1 MKILYAVQATGNGHI
16 SRAMQLLP
24 FLEQYGKV
32 DIFLSGSNS
41 SLALNAPVAYRS
53 KGVSL
58 FYNSNGGLHYTR
70 IAQGC
75 NPLRIWRDIQQLPV
89 TQYDLVLNDF
99 DFITSMACKLRKVPS
114 IQFGHQASFQSVD
127 CPKPL
132 QEDKAGAWIL
142 KNFATSRFNLGYHF
156 SSYDDFIFTP
166 VIKKDIL
173 EAMPV
178 NKQHIAVY
186 LPAYSNQK
194 LYTMFNPIHH
204 TRFEIFSKQVL
215 QETEE
220 GNITWKPITPDG
232 FSDSMIASEGVITG
246 GGFETPAE
254 ALHLGKKIMSIPI
267 KNHYEQQCNA
277 AALELMGVTVVEDTL
292 TDFQKKV
299 EDWLQYGLVIKR
311 DYSRSIQQSL
321 HYLFEKVQPR
331 LYESLEEE
339 KENRWLPGEIFLPQ
353 G

>member
-24 FLEQYGKV
+24 YLEQHGTV

-41 SLALNAPVAYRS
+41 SLALAVPVTYRS

-58 FYNSNGGLHYTR
+58 FYNSNGGLNYAR
-70 IAQGC
+70 ILQGC

-89 TQYDLVLNDF
+89 QQYDLVLNDF
-99 DFITSMACKLRKVPS
+99 DFITAMACKLRKVPS
-114 IQFGHQASFQSVD
+114 VQFGHQASFQSID

-132 QEDKAGAWIL
+132 QQDKAGEWVL
-142 KNFATSRFNLGYHF
+142 KNFATSPFNLGYHF
-156 SSYDDFIFTP
+156 SAYDDFIFTP

-173 EAMPV
+173 EANAINNRHV
-178 NKQHIAVY
+178 AVY

-194 LYTMFNPIHH
+194 LYTMFNSIHH

-215 QETEE
+215 QQQEE

-331 LYESLEEE
+331 LYESTEEE
-339 KENRWLPGEIFLPQ
+339 VENRWLPGEIFLPQ

>member
-24 FLEQYGKV
+24 YLKQYGTV
-32 DIFLSGSNS
+32 DIFLSGNNS
-41 SLALNAPVAYRS
+41 SLKLNAPIAYRS
-53 KGVSL
+53 KGLSL
-58 FYNSNGGLHYTR
+58 FYNSNGGLNYVQ
-70 IAQGC
+70 IAKGL
-75 NPLRIWRDIQQLPV
+75 NPIRIWNDIQQLPV
-89 TQYDLVLNDF
+89 QQYDLILNDF
-99 DFITSMACKLRKVPS
+99 DFITSIACKLRKVPS
-114 IQFGHQASFQSVD
+114 VQFGHQASFQSVD

-132 QEDKAGAWIL
+132 QQDKVGDFVL
-142 KNFATSRFNLGYHF
+142 KNFATAKHNLGYHF

-166 VIKKDIL
+166 VIKKDII
-173 EAMPV
+173 EATPV
-178 NKQHIAVY
+178 NNNHIAVY

-194 LYTMFNPIHH
+194 LYTMFNTIQH
-204 TRFEIFSKQVL
+204 TRFEVFSKQVL
-215 QETEE
+215 QEKKE
-220 GNITWKPITPDG
+220 GNISWKPITPDG
-232 FSDSMIASEGVITG
+232 FSNSMIAAEGVITG

-277 AALELMGVTVVEDTL
+277 AALELMGVTVVDDTL
-292 TDFQKKV
+292 TDFQQKV
-299 EDWLQYGLVIKR
+299 EDWLQYGRVIKR

-331 LYESLEEE
+331 LHESVEEE

>member
-24 FLEQYGKV
+24 FLEQHGTV

-41 SLALNAPVAYRS
+41 SLAIQAPVAYRS
-53 KGVSL
+53 KGLSL
-58 FYNSNGGLHYTR
+58 FYNSTGGLNYAQ
-70 IAQGC
+70 IAAGF

-89 TQYDLVLNDF
+89 QQYDLVLNDF
-99 DFITSMACKLRKVPS
+99 DFITAMACKLRKIPS
-114 IQFGHQASFQSVD
+114 VQFGHQASFQSMD
-127 CPKPL
+127 CPRPL
-132 QEDKAGAWIL
+132 RRDRVGELVL
-142 KNFATSRFNLGYHF
+142 KKFAISQHYLGYHF
-156 SSYDDFIFTP
+156 EQYDDFIFTP

-173 EAMPV
+173 EAEPV
-178 NKQHIAVY
+178 NHHHIAVY
-186 LPAYSNQK
+186 LPAYSNQQ
-194 LYTMFNPIHH
+194 LYTMFNTIHH
-204 TRFEIFSKQVL
+204 TRFEVFSKQVL
-215 QETEE
+215 QDTEQ

-232 FSDSMIASEGVITG
+232 FSNSMIASEGVITG

-267 KNHYEQQCNA
+267 QNHYEQQCNA
-277 AALELMGVTVVEDTL
+277 AALEMMGVTVVEDTL

-299 EDWLQYGLVIKR
+299 EDWLQYGRVIKR

-331 LYESLEEE
+331 LHESVEEE
-339 KENRWLPGEIFLPQ
+339 IENRWLPGEIFLPQ